1 MANKLKVNIL
11 SREYTLISEDSPE
24 YMKRIA
30 EATGHKMQELLDN
43 NPAWN
48 TTMVSVLTALNLADE
63 LEKVKQIAREKVDAQ
78 AAEIASLKKQLEDIK
93 KRPQNKTT

>member
-30 EATGHKMQELLDN
+30 ESTSQKMQELLDN

-78 AAEIASLKKQLEDIK
+78 AAEIASLKKQLEDMK
-93 KRPQNKTT
+93 KTTAK

>member
-1 MANKLKVNIL
+1 LANKLKVNIL

-30 EATGHKMQELLDN
+30 DLTDRKMKEALER
-43 NPAWN
+43 NPALS
-48 TTMVSVLTALNLADE
+48 TSTASVLTALNLADE
-63 LEKVKQIAREKVDAQ
+63 LEKVKLVAREKVDAQ

-93 KRPQNKTT
+93 KSSAK

>member
-30 EATGHKMQELLDN
+30 DLTDRKMKEALER
-43 NPAWN
+43 NPALS
-48 TTMVSVLTALNLADE
+48 TSTASVLTALNLADE
-63 LEKVKQIAREKVDAQ
+63 LEKVKLVAREKVDAQ
-78 AAEIASLKKQLEDIK
+78 AVEIASLKKQLEDIK
-93 KRPQNKTT
+93 KSSAK

>member
-30 EATGHKMQELLDN
+30 ESTSQKMQELLDN

-48 TTMVSVLTALNLADE
+48 TTMASVLTALNLADE

-78 AAEIASLKKQLEDIK
+78 AAEIASLKKQLEDMK
-93 KRPQNKTT
+93 KTTAK